1 MTESTTSNSGTHFYD
16 TVNGVNLAHKESMKD
31 KDYGHEQTM
40 LDKRHSHEKEMLG
53 KSLGWLGR
61 CFGGEKMLPLNI
73 SGLLVLLLLFI
84 GLLATIIVF
93 FNYSIVED
101 AKVVN
106 VSLIKDIWSI
116 LTPIITLTLGYLFG
130 NKTGGDNVN

>member
-1 MTESTTSNSGTHFYD
+1 MSEVVTSSREDVFYQS
-16 TVNGVNLAHKESMKD
+16 NRNVNLAHRESMKD

-40 LDKRHSHEKEMLG
+40 LERKQCHEKEMLG

-73 SGLLVLLLLFI
+73 SGLLVLLLLSI
-84 GLLATIIVF
+84 GLLATVIV
-93 FNYSIVED
+93 IVHY
-101 AKVVN
+101 AVVDKIGDMN
-106 VSLIKDIWSI
+106 TSLIKDIWSI

-130 NKTGGDNVN
+130 NKTGGENVN